1 MGDWFVSKPSKG
13 HRVEEVTIDD
23 VVRVKS
29 LDRSIDWAC
38 VANVTTGVDA
48 LKINGRYFESAAGQS
63 KIKSIFCA
71 QPEMLMR
78 HLRGRSGSRCDRPTR
93 RANVVHDWLYLLV
106 QVSTFFP

>member
-38 VANVTTGVDA
+38 VVNVTTGVDA

-78 HLRGRSGSRCDRPTR
+78 HLRGRSGDVTGQLDVQMSFMTGFICWCKYR
-93 RANVVHDWLYLLV
+93 R
-106 QVSTFFP
+106 FFP